1 MALGVISGF
10 NVTRVA
16 TTAATS
22 VSPAH
27 YVVARLSAGAAN
39 VTATFHD
46 GNSTTSA
53 ETKVLELSAL
63 AASAD
68 ECGFPIRL
76 QSGYCT
82 VKLSANTGE
91 VFLGVR

>member
-16 TTAATS
+16 TTAATT

-46 GNSTTSA
+46 ANGSTSTA
-53 ETKVLELSAL
+53 TKVLELSAL
-63 AASAD
+63 ASSAD

-76 QSGYCT
+76 QSGSCT